1 MWIVVECARLALSHG
16 VRLISRRASLG
27 ILIALAVVI
36 AIACSL
42 IPRIP
47 QPLSYHQFADHR
59 SFLGITNFGDVAS
72 NLPFA
77 LVGIWGLA
85 FLFRNDS
92 ADSNRHF
99 IDPLERWPYFFVFF
113 GLVLTAFGSSYY
125 HLAPDNARLVWD
137 RLPMTITFM
146 GLVAAIITERI
157 SVRLGLYLLPALLLI
172 GMGSVVQWH
181 WSEVHGVG
189 DLRFYASV
197 QAYSTVVVLLAF
209 LFPRRYTR
217 TSDLWLVVGFYVL
230 AKLLETFDR
239 PIFAVLQVVSGH
251 TLKHLAAAAAGYR
264 ILRMLE
270 RREPVSATSGAPSV
284 AFFIES

>member
-1 MWIVVECARLALSHG
+1 M
-16 VRLISRRASLG
+16 ISRRASLG
-27 ILIALAVVI
+27 ILIGLAAVI
-36 AIACSL
+36 AIACCL

-47 QPLSYHQFADHR
+47 QPLSYHQFADNR
-59 SFLGITNFGDVAS
+59 SFLGIANFGDVAS

-85 FLFRNDS
+85 FLFRKSS
-92 ADSNRHF
+92 AGGNGHF
-99 IDPLERWPYFFVFF
+99 IDPRERWPYFFVFS
-113 GLVLTAFGSSYY
+113 GLLLTAFGSSYY
-125 HLAPDNARLVWD
+125 HLSPDNARLVWD

-172 GMGSVVQWH
+172 GMGSVLQWH

-197 QAYSTVVVLLAF
+197 QAYSTLVVLLAF

-217 TSDLWLVVGFYVL
+217 TSDFWLVIGFYVL

-239 PIFAVLQVVSGH
+239 QVFSVLHVVSGH
-251 TLKHLAAAAAGYR
+251 TLKHLAAAAAGFC
-264 ILRMLE
+264 ILRMLQK
-270 RREPVSATSGAPSV
+270 RMPISPIISAST
-284 AFFIES
+284 ESRQ